1 MVGVALNDQYMEKKM
16 DSRLQKI
23 YNDFMDK
30 ALSAGFTFDEWWK
43 AVLRFIVDEFNAD
56 SASWAIAAELAY
68 DDLIFER
75 SI

>member
-1 MVGVALNDQYMEKKM
+1 MNPD
-16 DSRLQKI
+16 LQKI
-23 YNDFMDK
+23 YVDFMNK
-30 ALSAGFTFDEWWK
+30 AINQGFTFDQWWK

-75 SI
+75 NI